1 MEYEGIPTDIPR
13 DLTYCTSEGYV
24 LDLLRC
30 HDNQIRH
37 KPNAISDE
45 YDGRAQMAALA
56 AMRTIHPHY
65 LRRDLRQGP
74 FVLTLTD
81 LHQSNIFVDEEWHIR
96 CLIDLEWACSLPAD
110 MLQLPWWLDDRGID
124 EMPEGEYLDS
134 YGKLH
139 DEFIQIFETQEK
151 HFRSTGKTPAVPYAE
166 ILRTNWE
173 NGNFR
178 FFGALD
184 NPKAL
189 YRLFLDHIQR
199 RFDPTQDFEFDD
211 IVSRFCSAD
220 AAEFIERKLKDK
232 EDYDARLQDLFEEEQ
247 S

>member
-1 MEYEGIPTDIPR
+1 MLALASQSYSRISSLTTDNEGFLHATNRPLTLRHQHMENEGIPTDIPR
-13 DLTYCTSEGYV
+13 DLTYCTSEAYV

-37 KPNAISDE
+37 KPNAISDQ
-45 YDGRAQMAALA
+45 YDSRAQMAALA

-81 LHQSNIFVDEEWHIR
+81 LHQSNIFVDDEWHIR
-96 CLIDLEWACSLPAD
+96 CLIDLEWACALPAD

-139 DEFIQIFETQEK
+139 DEFIQIFETEEK
-151 HFRSTGKTPAVPYAE
+151 HFRSTGKTPTVPYAE

-173 NGNFR
+173 NGNFW
-178 FFGALD
+178 FSGPSTT
-184 NPKAL
+184 PKLCIACFSIIFNVDST
-189 YRLFLDHIQR
+189 RCR
-199 RFDPTQDFEFDD
+199 T
-211 IVSRFCSAD
+211 
-220 AAEFIERKLKDK
+220 
-232 EDYDARLQDLFEEEQ
+232 
-247 S
+247 